1 MGHKILLR
9 WNKQGARGGF
19 VWYEG
24 VVDEYSD
31 EGKHTGEHHI
41 TYVDNDKKWYVTMTY
56 VYNNLFVIIYHYILE
71 HGVCTDIVTV
81 AISVVVYGC

>member
-41 TYVDNDKKWYVTMTY
+41 TYVDNDKKWYV
-56 VYNNLFVIIYHYILE
+56 N
-71 HGVCTDIVTV
+71 
-81 AISVVVYGC
+81 

>member
-1 MGHKILLR
+1 VGHKILLR

-31 EGKHTGEHHI
+31 EGKHTGEHHV
-41 TYVDNDKKWYVTMTY
+41 TYVDNDKKWCVTD
-56 VYNNLFVIIYHYILE
+56 E
-71 HGVCTDIVTV
+71 
-81 AISVVVYGC
+81 